1 MYFTWS
7 WTLENKISA
16 QYKKK
21 SFLNDGVPLFFDP
34 KKIRKNEEGVK
45 TINLGVRTVYHA
57 TTRESVESILND
69 QFLKPGSNGM
79 FGPGIYFAATPF
91 ISKMKCTHIHRSI
104 DAYILCEVD
113 FGNALILEKPDTSLT
128 LDSVKQH
135 WCNSIVGRSEVGK
148 NWELVVYESKRVTL
162 IKLICLMK
170 MD

>member
-1 MYFTWS
+1 MKQAIKNILYIS
-7 WTLENKISA
+7 LEAGLENKISA

-21 SFLNDGVPLFFDP
+21 SFLNDYYYNFDKRVKLNKIVYFDKFEDSSRDLKRINSKSSLRYYHFHNTDIINARHNGAPLFFDP

-79 FGPGIYFAATPF
+79 FGPGIYVAATPL

-104 DAYILCEVD
+104 DAST
-113 FGNALILEKPDTSLT
+113 P
-128 LDSVKQH
+128 
-135 WCNSIVGRSEVGK
+135 K
-148 NWELVVYESKRVTL
+148 NE
-162 IKLICLMK
+162 
-170 MD
+170 